1 MGPRYDH
8 LSTAANAALRPGAP
22 RLWAMTP
29 EPRLTPEQVRGSVQA
44 TLDAFLAE
52 QAGILADISADLVP
66 FTAWLS
72 DLVAG
77 GKRLRPAFCVWAY
90 LGSGGEDLESGLR
103 AAASLE
109 MLQACALVHD
119 DVMDD
124 SDMRRGKPA
133 AHRRFATMHRGSGWL
148 GSAERFGDGS
158 AILLGDLC
166 LSWADELLYRSG
178 FAPEEMARAK
188 VVYDR
193 MRTELMAGQYLDLL
207 EQARGGGSI
216 ERAMLVVRYKSAKY
230 TIERPL
236 HLGAVLAGAD
246 DAHVAA
252 LSDYG
257 LPLGEAFQ
265 LRDDVL
271 GVFGDPEVTGK
282 PAGDDLREGKRTLLV
297 ATAMAQAT
305 AEQAAHLRE
314 GLGDPHLGAAAIDEM
329 RAIIRATGAVDEVEA
344 VISTRTAEAIEAL
357 DHADLSADARIA
369 LEQLAVAATA
379 RSL

>member
-1 MGPRYDH
+1 
-8 LSTAANAALRPGAP
+8 
-22 RLWAMTP
+22 MTP
-29 EPRLTPEQVRGSVQA
+29 DDRLTAEQLRGSVQA
-44 TLDAFLAE
+44 TLDAFIAE
-52 QAGILADISADLVP
+52 QAGILAGISPDLVP
-66 FTAWLS
+66 FTDWLGE
-72 DLVAG
+72 LVAG
-77 GKRLRPAFCVWAY
+77 GKRLRPAFCIWSY

-109 MLQACALVHD
+109 LLQACALVHD

-124 SDMRRGKPA
+124 SDTRRGRPA
-133 AHRRFATMHRGSGWL
+133 AHRRFATLHRGSGWL
-148 GSAERFGDGS
+148 GDAQRFGDGS

-166 LSWADELLYRSG
+166 LSWADELMYRSG
-178 FAPEEMARAK
+178 FGPAALARAK
-188 VVYDR
+188 PVYDR

-236 HLGAVLAGAD
+236 HLGAALAGAD
-246 DAHVAA
+246 RAHLDA
-252 LSDYG
+252 LSGYG

-271 GVFGDPEVTGK
+271 GVFGDPEETGK

-297 ATAMAQAT
+297 VTAMDRAT
-305 AEQAAHLRE
+305 PEQAAHLRE
-314 GLGDPHLGAAAIDEM
+314 GLGDPHLGPAAIDEM
-329 RAIIRATGAVDEVEA
+329 RAIIENTGAVDEVES
-344 VISTRTAEAIEAL
+344 VIERRTAEAIAAL
-357 DHADLSADARIA
+357 AGAGLTDAARGA

-379 RSL
+379 RSV